1 MKTLKEYLTESKK
14 VYSFKIK
21 IACDLPEG
29 FDGNFKKALEKYSI
43 SRFEKTKTTP
53 VQESPLD
60 FPEVKN
66 ASVSMYEVDVEYPI
80 ISPQIVTIL
89 TADLGCQE
97 AHVRVRGANELDTYD
112 VVDNKDLEKGKALLN
127 TPYEK
132 GAKFKDYFGDAYNK
146 SFLKDLEKASKQRKK
161 DLGQKDV
168 KAGATDAGPDY
179 GQKAASPIGSHQNK
193 LPENE

>member
-29 FDGNFKKALEKYSI
+29 FEANFKAALEKYSV

-53 VQESPLD
+53 VQESPMD

-66 ASVSMYEVDVEYPI
+66 ASVTMYEVDLEYPI
-80 ISPQIVTIL
+80 ISPEIVNIL
-89 TADLGCQE
+89 AADLGCRE
-97 AHVRVRGANELDTYD
+97 ENVRVRGANEADIEYD
-112 VVDNKDLEKGKALLN
+112 PSAEPNGKALLD

-168 KAGATDAGPDY
+168 KAGAKDAGPDY
-179 GQKAASPIGSHQNK
+179 GSKASSPVGSHQNK

>member
-1 MKTLKEYLTESKK
+1 MKTLKEYLTENAK

-29 FDGNFKKALEKYSI
+29 FEANFKKALEKYSV

-53 VQESPLD
+53 VQESPMD
-60 FPEVKN
+60 FPMVKN
-66 ASVSMYEVDVEYPI
+66 ASVTMYEADLFYPI
-80 ISPQIVTIL
+80 ISPQIVNML
-89 TADLGCQE
+89 VADLGIYEEC
-97 AHVRVRGANELDTYD
+97 VRVRGANEADIEYD
-112 VVDNKDLEKGKALLN
+112 ASAETNKTALLD

-132 GAKFKDYFGDAYNK
+132 GEKFKNFFGDAYNK
-146 SFLKDLEKASKQRKK
+146 SFLKDLDKASKQRKK

-168 KAGATDAGPDY
+168 KAGAKDAGPDY
-179 GQKAASPIGSHQNK
+179 GSKSSSPVGSHQNK

>member
-1 MKTLKEYLTESKK
+1 MKTLNEYLTESKK

-29 FDGNFKKALEKYSI
+29 FEANFKAALEKYSV

-53 VQESPLD
+53 VQESPMD
-60 FPEVKN
+60 FPMVKN
-66 ASVSMYEVDVEYPI
+66 ASVTMYEVDLFYPI
-80 ISPQIVTIL
+80 ISPEIVNML
-89 TADLGCQE
+89 TADLGCRE
-97 AHVRVRGANELDTYD
+97 EHVRVRGANEADIEYD
-112 VVDNKDLEKGKALLN
+112 ASAKTIEKALLD

-146 SFLKDLEKASKQRKK
+146 SFLKDLEKASKQRKT

-168 KAGATDAGPDY
+168 KAGAKDAGPDY
-179 GQKAASPIGSHQNK
+179 GSKTSSPVGSHQNK

>member
-14 VYSFKIK
+14 VYPFKIK

-29 FDGNFKKALEKYSI
+29 FEAKFKTALAQYSVC
-43 SRFEKTKTTP
+43 RFEKTKTTP
-53 VQESPLD
+53 IQESPMD

-66 ASVSMYEVDVEYPI
+66 ASVTVYEVDLEYPI
-80 ISPQIVTIL
+80 ISPEIVNIL
-89 TADLGCQE
+89 AGDFGMKE
-97 AHVRVRGANELDTYD
+97 SHIRVRGANEADIEYD
-112 VVDNKDLEKGKALLN
+112 PSVETKGPALLD

-132 GAKFKDYFGDAYNK
+132 GEKFKNYFGDAYNK

-168 KAGATDAGPDY
+168 KAGAKDAGPDY
-179 GQKAASPIGSHQNK
+179 GSKTSSPVGSHQNK

>member
-29 FDGNFKKALEKYSI
+29 FEANFKAALENYSV

-53 VQESPLD
+53 VQESPMD

-66 ASVSMYEVDVEYPI
+66 ASVTMFEVDLEYPI
-80 ISPQIVTIL
+80 ISPEIVNIL
-89 TADLGCQE
+89 AADLGCRE
-97 AHVRVRGANELDTYD
+97 EHVRVRGANEADIEYD
-112 VVDNKDLEKGKALLN
+112 PSAETNAKALLD

-168 KAGATDAGPDY
+168 KAGAKDAGPDY
-179 GQKAASPIGSHQNK
+179 GSKTSSPVGSHQNK

>member
-1 MKTLKEYLTESKK
+1 MKTLKEYLTESAK

-29 FDGNFKKALEKYSI
+29 FEANFKKALEQYSV

-53 VQESPLD
+53 VQENPMD
-60 FPEVKN
+60 FPMVKN
-66 ASVSMYEVDVEYPI
+66 ASVIMYEVDLFYPI
-80 ISPQIVTIL
+80 ISPQIVNIL
-89 TADLGCQE
+89 TADLGCHE
-97 AHVRVRGANELDTYD
+97 EYIRVRGANESDTEYD
-112 VVDNKDLEKGKALLN
+112 ASAKTSKTALLD

-168 KAGATDAGPDY
+168 KAGAKDAGPDY
-179 GQKAASPIGSHQNK
+179 GNKSPSPIGSHQNK

>member
-29 FDGNFKKALEKYSI
+29 FEANFKKALEKYSVC
-43 SRFEKTKTTP
+43 RFEKTKTTP
-53 VQESPLD
+53 VQESPMD

-66 ASVSMYEVDVEYPI
+66 ASVTMFEVDLDYPI
-80 ISPQIVTIL
+80 ISPEIVNML

-97 AHVRVRGANELDTYD
+97 EHVRVRGANEPDYEEAVKATD
-112 VVDNKDLEKGKALLN
+112 EPSGKALLDQ
-127 TPYEK
+127 PYEK
-132 GAKFKDYFGDAYNK
+132 GEKFKNYFGDAYNK

-168 KAGATDAGPDY
+168 KAGAKDAGPDY
-179 GQKAASPIGSHQNK
+179 GSKSSSPVGSHQNK

>member
-1 MKTLKEYLTESKK
+1 
-14 VYSFKIK
+14 
-21 IACDLPEG
+21 
-29 FDGNFKKALEKYSI
+29 
-43 SRFEKTKTTP
+43 
-53 VQESPLD
+53 
-60 FPEVKN
+60 
-66 ASVSMYEVDVEYPI
+66 VDVEYPI

-97 AHVRVRGANELDTYD
+97 EHVRVRGANEPDIEYD
-112 VVDNKDLEKGKALLN
+112 PSAEPSGKALLN

-179 GQKAASPIGSHQNK
+179 GQKATSPIGSHQNK